1 MVLLNPRKALFNF
14 QIELFFYFLFHLIG
28 IFNDSHKVYIERQK
42 SCPERWLFCLT
53 QGDLRKR
60 RKNAR
65 SLVNEAKY
73 YFAVQR
79 SQSLFKLTF
88 QVCKNWS
95 EILLSPSL
103 EKNQFWRH
111 KMELHS
117 CQLCPRHAQV
127 GLYLLCVYS
136 VTARQMTWF
145 YLCIHTLPLNT
156 SLEYIL
162 LLGAAGTNFVAP
174 PINRCPSSF
183 AFLFS
188 CDRLMAQLL

>member
-1 MVLLNPRKALFNF
+1 
-14 QIELFFYFLFHLIG
+14 
-28 IFNDSHKVYIERQK
+28 
-42 SCPERWLFCLT
+42 
-53 QGDLRKR
+53 
-60 RKNAR
+60 
-65 SLVNEAKY
+65 
-73 YFAVQR
+73 
-79 SQSLFKLTF
+79 
-88 QVCKNWS
+88 
-95 EILLSPSL
+95 
-103 EKNQFWRH
+103 
-111 KMELHS
+111 MELHS

-188 CDRLMAQLL
+188 CDRLMAQLLWEGLKRSSNRQVPTQEALCCFAFWRKWVRCSTFWCCYSLYSFCTGKNYYVRLSLCENCLL